1 MPITGKFNIYNEVWD
16 IILSHINEHVPVYIF
31 TVFYSYFFLS
41 KNSQMPAVLS
51 ILFIMSEVHKEAT
64 SSDESRFI

>member
-31 TVFYSYFFLS
+31 TVFYSYFF
-41 KNSQMPAVLS
+41 
-51 ILFIMSEVHKEAT
+51 FIKKQSDA
-64 SSDESRFI
+64 SSVIHFVYYV